1 MVVKGAYDY
10 DCEVASDVTEI
21 AYENTTA
28 DSEYRAV
35 KRDAKTRVFEGLIAA
50 DSCQGIIFHRYITE
64 GWTLGEPIEVQK
76 EGK

>member
-10 DCEVASDVTEI
+10 DCKVASDVTEI
-21 AYENTTA
+21 AYGNTTA

-50 DSCQGIIFHRYITE
+50 DSCQGIIFCHYKT
-64 GWTLGEPIEVQK
+64 GFWTL
-76 EGK
+76 